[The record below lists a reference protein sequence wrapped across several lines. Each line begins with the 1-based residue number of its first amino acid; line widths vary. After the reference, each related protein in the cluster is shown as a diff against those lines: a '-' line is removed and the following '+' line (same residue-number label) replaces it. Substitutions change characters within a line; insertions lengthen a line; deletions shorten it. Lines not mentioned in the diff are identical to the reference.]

1 MESIALPPF
10 TPTLW
15 GISLG
20 LFVVC
25 SLLLV
30 AWRGPAGASG
40 FPAALVP
47 FLIPVAVTAFAV
59 LVISSIGSL
68 LLTVGKTA
76 AVPLALAF
84 ALGVLLVC
92 SLLATRPEESSR

>member
-10 TPTLW
+10 TLTLW
-15 GISLG
+15 VTALG
-20 LFVVC
+20 LFVMC

-30 AWRGPAGASG
+30 AWRGPAGAAG
-40 FPAALVP
+40 LPAALVP
-47 FLIPVAVTAFAV
+47 FLIPVAVTAFAA
-59 LVISSIGSL
+59 LIISSIGSL

-76 AVPLALAF
+76 AVPLALAI
-84 ALGVLLVC
+84 AMGVLLVC